1 MGPGQASTQDQ
12 SVQALT
18 IHLWELKKCVGM
30 LQGAEPQSNL
40 RQKIP
45 TRIGC
50 IHCIH
55 TTLGGYR
62 VYGLNPELWA
72 IPPLPQAPVFSPTAE
87 VLGSSAIVKVSEQTG
102 IAHSPKV
109 PK

>member
-30 LQGAEPQSNL
+30 LQWAESQSNL

-62 VYGLNPELWA
+62 VYGLNPEL
-72 IPPLPQAPVFSPTAE
+72 
-87 VLGSSAIVKVSEQTG
+87 
-102 IAHSPKV
+102 
-109 PK
+109 